1 MSTCTSFAG
10 RLARRCGPFIFLGMT
25 ACSGGTAEPNLT
37 KLDDMEGTSGLI
49 EWTSP
54 AGARPGG
61 WDSAIWAAMPDDT
74 QSDHLL
80 PIAANAGGAW
90 SYEAVPSPYQ
100 TLPGILSKSAAR
112 LRTTS
117 PLVNDWGA
125 GMGFDFAAPPARPVD
140 LSPYQ
145 GITFWGRAE
154 AGADPT
160 RISIQIQD
168 SNTDARGNVCDKT
181 MPDSD
186 QRSCS
191 NAFEVSVDLTDMF
204 TRYTVHFSQLKQSA
218 FGYRIVPSVLQI
230 DKIYSLAFGVWTPG
244 GACQA
249 PAVCAG
255 GVSPTLTFDIWI
267 DDLYLV
273 SK

>member
-1 MSTCTSFAG
+1 MSTCTSVAG
-10 RLARRCGPFIFLGMT
+10 ALARRYGSLILLGMT
-25 ACSGGTAEPNLT
+25 ACSGGAPDPNLT
-37 KLDDMEGTSGLI
+37 KIDDMEGTSGFI

-54 AGARPGG
+54 TSTKPGG
-61 WDSAIWAAMPDDT
+61 WGAALWAPMPDDT
-74 QSDHLL
+74 QADHLL
-80 PIAANAGGAW
+80 PMAASAGGAW

-117 PLVNDWGA
+117 PLVNEWGA

-154 AGADPT
+154 AGAGPT
-160 RISIQIQD
+160 QISVQIQD
-168 SNTDARGNVCDKT
+168 SNTDPRGNVCDKN

-186 QRSCS
+186 QRSCY
-191 NAFEVSVDLTDMF
+191 NAFEFSVDLTDTF
-204 TRYTVHFSQLKQSA
+204 TRYTVHFSQFKQSA
-218 FGYRIVPSVLQI
+218 FGYRIVPSVLQL

-249 PAVCAG
+249 PVVCAG

-273 SK
+273 NK